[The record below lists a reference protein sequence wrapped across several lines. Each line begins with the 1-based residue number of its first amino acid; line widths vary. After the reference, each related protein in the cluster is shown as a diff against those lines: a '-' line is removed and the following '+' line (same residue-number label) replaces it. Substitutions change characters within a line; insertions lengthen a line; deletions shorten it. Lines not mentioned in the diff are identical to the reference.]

1 MKNWMLSLALAVG
14 VVSLS
19 ACSSANGSSNV
30 VAETKVGNISKDEL
44 YNVMKEKYGEQALQ
58 EILYEKVL
66 SAKYK
71 VTKEELDQKVKE
83 IKEQAGPDFEMLLKQ
98 NNIKDE
104 KELKRILKSQLL
116 IEKAAIKDIKVD
128 DKELKQYYDNYKPE
142 IKARHIL
149 VEDEKTAQEVKGKL
163 NAGSKFEDLAKEY
176 SKDTGSAEKGG
187 DLGWFGSGKMVPE
200 FEKAAYALDVNQISD
215 PVKTQN
221 GYHIIQVTDKKEKKP
236 FDEMKKEIEYK
247 VKVTKIDNNKVQ
259 QVMDRELKDAK
270 VEVMDNDLKGIL
282 KKGTASK

>member
-1 MKNWMLSLALAVG
+1 MKNWMLSLALAMG
-14 VVSLS
+14 VISLS

-71 VTKEELDQKVKE
+71 VTKEELDQKVQE
-83 IKEQAGPDFEMLLKQ
+83 IKEQAGPNFDMLLAQ

-104 KELKRILKSQLL
+104 KELKKVLESQLL
-116 IEKAAIKDIKVD
+116 IEKAALKDIKVN

-149 VEDEKTAQEVKGKL
+149 VEDEKTAQEVKEKL
-163 NAGSKFEDLAKEY
+163 NAGSKFEDLAKEL

-247 VKVTKIDNNKVQ
+247 VKVSKIDNNKVQ